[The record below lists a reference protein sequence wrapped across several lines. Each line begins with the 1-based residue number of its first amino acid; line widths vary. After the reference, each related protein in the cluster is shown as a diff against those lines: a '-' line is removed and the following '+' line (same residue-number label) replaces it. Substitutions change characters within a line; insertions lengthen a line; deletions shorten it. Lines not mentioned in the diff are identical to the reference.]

1 MPCLKCGYKL
11 DGLPPTSPDGSN
23 VKCPECGTVSAPNAS
38 QRISRAARWK
48 LIALT
53 AGPIAAPPAWLLVP
67 HIVSALRTGYYDRW
81 VMVGAVYLGMFWF
94 VGVVVWGSLVFAI
107 TAVQLRGRDGALSA
121 VILGVV
127 LGIAISLALLF
138 SLAFFQGSGGC

>member
-1 MPCLKCGYKL
+1 
-11 DGLPPTSPDGSN
+11 
-23 VKCPECGTVSAPNAS
+23 
-38 QRISRAARWK
+38 
-48 LIALT
+48 
-53 AGPIAAPPAWLLVP
+53 
-67 HIVSALRTGYYDRW
+67 
-81 VMVGAVYLGMFWF
+81 MVGAVYLGMFWF